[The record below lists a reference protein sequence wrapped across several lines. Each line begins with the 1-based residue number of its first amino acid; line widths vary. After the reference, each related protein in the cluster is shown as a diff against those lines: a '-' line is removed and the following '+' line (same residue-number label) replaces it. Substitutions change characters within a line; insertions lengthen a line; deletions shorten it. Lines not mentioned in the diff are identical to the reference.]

1 MEIRF
6 GRPIVSIDGERV
18 GLVDSLILD
27 SECRYVRQIR
37 ILHGIDERSVPYHAV
52 ASVNEDGILDLT
64 LTAFEVQQTSR
75 QHSESADRFDRSTM
89 PFTTWVTGETLAPS
103 FTPGVQPNPPYR
115 PAEVADDDPDEIQI
129 DGEIVVT
136 GPDGKV
142 IGTIAGVDADET
154 GRIQELIIDTGFLR
168 PDLRVDMDSVE
179 YLEGS
184 YVSRIL

>member
-1 MEIRF
+1 MCTIVWKFSRTYQCIPFPVFQACREPGVMRSMEIRF

-75 QHSESADRFDRSTM
+75 QHSESADRFDRRTM

-103 FTPGVQPNPPYR
+103 FTPGVQPNPPHR
-115 PAEVADDDPDEIQI
+115 PA
-129 DGEIVVT
+129 
-136 GPDGKV
+136 
-142 IGTIAGVDADET
+142 
-154 GRIQELIIDTGFLR
+154 
-168 PDLRVDMDSVE
+168 
-179 YLEGS
+179 
-184 YVSRIL
+184 